1 MYPFLFVSVRY
12 CEVPAGKLFPSNF
25 NCDSPRMYWLLGS
38 VYYTIPRSNSSRI
51 EGHLLLMPTQLTE
64 GSKALQPSDGNTSH
78 KPPSRKTYTKQ
89 TASNSSREMVASG
102 HSYRTNVTNP
112 RMFHSQMTWASGVKS
127 SEAGRVLKAWKRNVQ
142 NKKRHVE
149 WWDWIIFF

>member
-1 MYPFLFVSVRY
+1 
-12 CEVPAGKLFPSNF
+12 
-25 NCDSPRMYWLLGS
+25 
-38 VYYTIPRSNSSRI
+38 
-51 EGHLLLMPTQLTE
+51 MPTQLTE

-89 TASNSSREMVASG
+89 TASDSFREMVALG

-127 SEAGRVLKAWKRNVQ
+127 SEAGRILKGKRNVQ
-142 NKKRHVE
+142 NKKTSCRMVRLNYLLLVLAELHT
-149 WWDWIIFF
+149 IFVHFSDMVF